1 LTPPEPKDGR
11 GYEYKPDFEETP
23 SLEVPPQPPAVYDP
37 DDPEGLD
44 TGDFDDD
51 EDLRE
56 GYEGPYN
63 SDEDEGGGSMKR
75 LQIGCGVFIL
85 LALAMAIVV
94 PVFGSFGGDD
104 GNSGPGAPACDLF
117 RELVED
123 SQGEGGVLIDS
134 GFVDRVARISEEA
147 VDAELP
153 IRDSSAAL
161 HIASTVVLT
170 GQLSEEGLAEINT
183 QSGNLIQAC
192 RNGGYFFG

>member
-1 LTPPEPKDGR
+1 
-11 GYEYKPDFEETP
+11 
-23 SLEVPPQPPAVYDP
+23 
-37 DDPEGLD
+37 
-44 TGDFDDD
+44 
-51 EDLRE
+51 
-56 GYEGPYN
+56 
-63 SDEDEGGGSMKR
+63 MKR

-183 QSGNLIQAC
+183 QSDNLIQAC